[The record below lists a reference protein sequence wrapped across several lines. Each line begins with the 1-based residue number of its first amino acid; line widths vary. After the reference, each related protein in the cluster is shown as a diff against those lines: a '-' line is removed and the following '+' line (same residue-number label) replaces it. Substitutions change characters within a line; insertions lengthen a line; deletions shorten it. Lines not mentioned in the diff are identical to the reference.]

1 MRISLPQ
8 THNKLKHGDAEKISK
23 FQKLVRSLRQ
33 NSLLH
38 LEIGFEDNEV
48 RTKRDLE
55 ELIKAVN
62 HYHQQVAVD
71 KYSSLE
77 TIRIGWKLKFAL
89 GPILQK
95 VLPILLNKPSHIRH
109 LELNLDAAIPA
120 QALQKLIGCTTIET
134 LTLRSISIL
143 NRSVS
148 DPSHDRRIFAFDS
161 SWADDSIVQVLPS
174 LSPTVRKLNL
184 IDCEIQEYHIPCL
197 CDALKKKR
205 GLQDLSLR
213 HNRNLEGGWEELFSL
228 HVKSLDLSL
237 CDLDPLDGMNIARAL
252 KKTRTVKRLSVAGN
266 YRMTIAIPEIVEVA
280 AKTLLVLNCSFCD
293 INNDFQSRI
302 FKILANSEKCT
313 IRSLIMQGA
322 RIKET
327 DWLIH
332 CLETNRS
339 IQRLEI
345 HHPRDPSKPIGS
357 NSLTRIIETVKNN
370 YYLQAIELDVLHYE
384 KKRLLVMNFWLQL
397 NKCGRRVV
405 LQECR
410 ESTVPTKQWM
420 DVLKDSGLTGNAD
433 LVYWMLQNGA
443 ELFSTSDRSRD
454 YSLEAVPR

>member
-1 MRISLPQ
+1 MKITLPQ
-8 THNKLKHGDAEKISK
+8 THKLKQGNVVEKVSK
-23 FQKLVRSLRQ
+23 FQKLVRSLGQ
-33 NSLLH
+33 NSLVH
-38 LEIGFEDNEV
+38 LEIGFEDNEI
-48 RTKRDLE
+48 RAKRNLE

-62 HYHQQVAVD
+62 RFQQQVAAD

-77 TIRIGWKLKFAL
+77 SIRIGWKLKFSLA
-89 GPILQK
+89 PILQK
-95 VLPILLNKPSHIRH
+95 VLPILLKKPSHIRH

-120 QALQKLIGCTTIET
+120 PTLQKLIECTTIEK

-161 SWADDSIVQVLPS
+161 SWADDSIVQALPS
-174 LSPTVRKLNL
+174 LSPSVRKLNL
-184 IDCEIQEYHIPCL
+184 IDCEIQEYHIPRL

-205 GLQDLSLR
+205 GLQALSLR
-213 HNRNLEGGWEELFSL
+213 HNRNLEGGWERLFSL
-228 HVKSLDLSL
+228 HIKSLDLSL

-252 KKTRTVKRLSVAGN
+252 KKNRTLKRLSVAGN
-266 YRMTIAIPEIVEVA
+266 YRMTMAIPELVEVA
-280 AKTLLVLNCSFCD
+280 ATTLVAFNCSFCD
-293 INNDFQSRI
+293 INDDFQSRI
-302 FKILANSEKCT
+302 FRILANAEKCT

-327 DWLIH
+327 EWLIQ
-332 CLETNRS
+332 CLEKNKS

-357 NSLTRIIETVKNN
+357 NSLTKIIETVKNN
-370 YYLQAIELDVLHYE
+370 YYLQALKIDVLHYE
-384 KKRLLVMNFWLQL
+384 QKRRLEMNFWLQL
-397 NKCGRRVV
+397 NKCGRRVI

-410 ESTVPTKQWM
+410 ESSIPTKMWM
-420 DVLKDSGLTGNAD
+420 EVLRDAGLTGNTD

-443 ELFSTSDRSRD
+443 ELFSTTERPRH